1 MRRAPADRVSRT
13 QSGSGL
19 SDRFPKAICRLDRI
33 RGRSRSISSLS
44 CVEWRWRLRVARR
57 EGICIRSWT
66 RQCAHGP
73 HPGDDRAVDRPAR
86 LREYCEAR
94 QGGRFHVCQAKCADH
109 FKHLIPFARTHN
121 RCWRSRRSRVRFP
134 AVHPFVGPTLKTA
147 TGRGYFWP
155 IWPLLGCGLGLGAN
169 YWGAF
174 LRKPISDEE
183 IRRELEKGR

>member
-1 MRRAPADRVSRT
+1 MRCAPADRVSRT

-19 SDRFPKAICRLDRI
+19 RDRFPKAICRLDQI

-44 CVEWRWRLRVARR
+44 CVEWRWRLRAARR
-57 EGICIRSWT
+57 EGTCIRSWT

-109 FKHLIPFARTHN
+109 FKHPIPFARTHN
-121 RCWRSRRSRVRFP
+121 RCWRCRRGRGPLPRRSPVCRADFEDRKGSRISLADLAAPRPWPP
-134 AVHPFVGPTLKTA
+134 A
-147 TGRGYFWP
+147 RGE
-155 IWPLLGCGLGLGAN
+155 LLAHLPAQ
-169 YWGAF
+169 ADF
-174 LRKPISDEE
+174 
-183 IRRELEKGR
+183 

>member
-44 CVEWRWRLRVARR
+44 CVEWRWRLRAARR
-57 EGICIRSWT
+57 EGTCIRSWT

-86 LREYCEAR
+86 LREYCDAR
-94 QGGRFHVCQAKCADH
+94 QGGRFHVCQAKCPDH
-109 FKHLIPFARTHN
+109 FKHLIPFARTRN
-121 RCWRSRRSRVRFP
+121 RCWRSRR
-134 AVHPFVGPTLKTA
+134 
-147 TGRGYFWP
+147 GRGPHPRRSPVCRADFEDRNGSRIFLADLAAPRLWP
-155 IWPLLGCGLGLGAN
+155 RAQGELL
-169 YWGAF
+169 GAF